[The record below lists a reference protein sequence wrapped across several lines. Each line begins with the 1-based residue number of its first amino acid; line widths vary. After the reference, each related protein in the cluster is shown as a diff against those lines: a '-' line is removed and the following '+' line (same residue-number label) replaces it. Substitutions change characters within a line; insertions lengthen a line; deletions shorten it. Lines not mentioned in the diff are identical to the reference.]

1 MSEPSFIAQA
11 FPEIDPRAERV
22 VLAAIRRLQ
31 QPAPPG
37 VAGWAAVEEVAAHNT
52 ARVLAAFHQVGASE
66 GFLAETTGYAYGD
79 PGREALE
86 QAWALVMGAEAALV
100 RPQLVSGT
108 HALTCALF
116 GVLRPGDELV
126 VATGLPYDTLW
137 PVLGIE
143 GQQAPGSLAEWGVR
157 TRVVPLT
164 QTGEVDLEALEASI
178 GSRTRMVLVQRSRGY
193 AWRPSL
199 SIDAIAAVCEV
210 AHRRGGCVVLVDN
223 AYGEFVETREP
234 CHVGADLVA
243 GSLIKNPGGTLAPS
257 GGYVAGSAELVAAAA
272 ARLTAPG
279 LAAEVG
285 PALGV
290 SRWIWMGL
298 FLAPRT
304 VAEAVAGAMVAAAAF
319 SAAGFA
325 VSPTAE
331 EPRTDTVQV
340 VRAGRREAAMAIV
353 RGIQRAS
360 ALDARARPHPARLPG
375 YRDPIVM
382 AGGTF
387 VQGSSSE
394 LSADLPLRPPYDV
407 FLQGGVS
414 RHHVALGVA
423 RALHELWSDGLL
435 MDFAEP

>member
-1 MSEPSFIAQA
+1 MNPRSFIARA
-11 FPEIDPRAERV
+11 FPDIDPRAERA
-22 VLAAIRRLQ
+22 VLAAIERAQLPGREGEAPWRRI
-31 QPAPPG
+31 
-37 VAGWAAVEEVAAHNT
+37 EEVAAHNT
-52 ARVLAAFHQVGASE
+52 ARVLAAFHAVGASE
-66 GFLAETTGYAYGD
+66 GFLSETTGYAYGD

-86 QAWALVMGAEAALV
+86 RAWAQVFGGEAALV

-108 HALTCALF
+108 HALACALF

-143 GQQAPGSLAEWGVR
+143 GQEAPGSLAEWGVR

-164 QTGEVDLEALEASI
+164 DQGRVDLAALQAALS
-178 GSRTRMVLVQRSRGY
+178 GRTRMVLVQRSRGY
-193 AWRPSL
+193 SWRPSL
-199 SIDAIAAVCEV
+199 SVEEIGAICQVV
-210 AHRRGGCVVLVDN
+210 HRRPGCVVLVDN

-234 CHVGADLVA
+234 GHVGADLVA

-257 GGYVAGSAELVAAAA
+257 GGYLVGAAELVSAAAS
-272 ARLTAPG
+272 RLTAPG

-285 PALGV
+285 PGLGV

-304 VAEAVAGAMVAAAAF
+304 VAEALAGAVVAAAAF
-319 SAAGFA
+319 ASAGFE
-325 VSPTAE
+325 VSPAFD

-340 VRAGRREAAMAIV
+340 VRARRLEAAMAIV

-360 ALDARARPHPARLPG
+360 ALDARAVPHAARLPG

-394 LSADLPLRPPYDV
+394 LSADLPVRPPYDV
-407 FLQGGVS
+407 FLQGGLS

-423 RALHELWSDGLL
+423 RALHELVSDGLVR
-435 MDFAEP
+435 DFLDA